1 MKKYIDLFVI
11 MLLLVTMCL
20 NGVSC
25 TGNTDDSDSEDA
37 VTTVQNMVDDTKD
50 MTIDCPSDYVL
61 QRRDEKNYL
70 VFDDISK
77 YTSLASNGECLME
90 VGYVTFENMK
100 DFKDTVVGG
109 KLTDAQ
115 KASVA
120 RFKKDEAGNIMTPD
134 FNNLYVPVLP
144 SGCTVV
150 GGVDWSGVSYSFSIN
165 GDERASVVSFAIMP
179 EESYNAKYEYECQ
192 IVSDDNDLIEI
203 TKTEEL
209 DGGKT
214 AIYHTT
220 CVGEFMRLT
229 YTLTSGNKTCTV
241 FKKYALDIHD
251 ISLKDD
257 IPASSTVP
265 VDIGLYFEENGQH
278 YIVYNIK
285 PQGEDVD
292 DSFLMSFGITRY
304 IEETNLEVK

>member
-11 MLLLVTMCL
+11 MLLLATMCL

-25 TGNTDDSDSEDA
+25 GENANDSDSEEA
-37 VTTVQNMVDDTKD
+37 VTTTMNTDDVDKKTADGND
-50 MTIDCPSDYVL
+50 SDYVL
-61 QRRDEKNYL
+61 QYRDGKNYL

-77 YTSLASNGECLME
+77 YTSLASDGECIMVE
-90 VGYVTFENMK
+90 AGVTFESMK

-115 KASVA
+115 KVSVA
-120 RFKKDEAGNIMTPD
+120 LFKKDEAGNIMTPD

-150 GGVDWSGVSYSFSIN
+150 GGVYWSGSSYSFSIN

-179 EESYNAKYEYECQ
+179 EESYNAKYEYKCQ
-192 IVSDDNDLIEI
+192 LVSDDNDLIEI

-257 IPASSTVP
+257 IPTSSTVP
-265 VDIGLYFEENGQH
+265 VDICLYFEENGRH

-285 PQGEDVD
+285 PHGEDVD